1 MPPVDLAAHL
11 SRARSVQLVALRL
24 LQSVS
29 GTQAQPD
36 SRGYQTGGYRARMN
50 TVGGSRTGAG
60 TDLGCQRALAGQRS
74 AGHRLA
80 AGELGAASDPSI
92 GVSGIHF
99 RIRDVAAMNI
109 HILEKHVVSRSFVSG
124 VARFILQGE

>member
-1 MPPVDLAAHL
+1 
-11 SRARSVQLVALRL
+11 
-24 LQSVS
+24 
-29 GTQAQPD
+29 
-36 SRGYQTGGYRARMN
+36 MN

-109 HILEKHVVSRSFVSG
+109 HILEKHVVSRSLFCKGNELPIFTSTWDESDSFR
-124 VARFILQGE
+124 AC